1 MIIRYTPESIK
12 DLDRLRE
19 FIANKNLA
27 TANRLVSELNQEINK
42 LCKFPLIGIKVTNMI
57 NSSEIRDL
65 FIGNYT
71 VRYLVVKD
79 DIFILRLWHDKEN
92 ERNS

>member
-42 LCKFPLIGIKVTNMI
+42 LCKFL
-57 NSSEIRDL
+57 
-65 FIGNYT
+65 
-71 VRYLVVKD
+71 
-79 DIFILRLWHDKEN
+79 
-92 ERNS
+92 